1 MFSIFELRHLIYTII
16 IIDNEYIHIFMC
28 ICIYVYWCN
37 YYTLCKS
44 DWSSHYVM
52 IRFAK
57 VKVCLRG
64 LEVIARFNQL
74 VINYLT
80 IHHSSY
86 TISQALISIYLSH
99 ANNNKYLYVYM
110 TIVRQNCILWIIFQR
125 DALSAVSAVA
135 WGIVKN

>member
-1 MFSIFELRHLIYTII
+1 
-16 IIDNEYIHIFMC
+16 MC
-28 ICIYVYWCN
+28 
-37 YYTLCKS
+37 KF

-80 IHHSSY
+80 IHHSSC

-99 ANNNKYLYVYM
+99 ANNTYTYTWLSYVKMYTVNRFPKRRFICYSLRHRKIKLNIVNLTCLFIHINIYIYISQIKSDVYIYIQIFH
-110 TIVRQNCILWIIFQR
+110 TIIHISQIN
-125 DALSAVSAVA
+125 
-135 WGIVKN
+135 